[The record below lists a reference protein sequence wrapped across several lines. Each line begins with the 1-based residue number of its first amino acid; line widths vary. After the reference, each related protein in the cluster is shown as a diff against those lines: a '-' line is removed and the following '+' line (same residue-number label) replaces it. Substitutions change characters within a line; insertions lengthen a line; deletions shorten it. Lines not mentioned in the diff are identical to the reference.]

1 MDTERGRYTYLGA
14 PKTTFLMHS
23 LRTNTR
29 VIITATLA
37 STLLL
42 SALLY
47 ASDVPSAALQ
57 FVAPSY
63 YSLPP
68 KGSWPTQCSPD
79 QFSDGAWELK
89 APESYPLEHFLSLY
103 PYNASDPEAMKKV
116 YTPTP
121 EVARDPLAPL
131 GFAGCASGR
140 ERTWHLGM
148 SEDGTPDHNHNDLW
162 EYVVRGASYD
172 WVPRSQSCR
181 IYNEKVEAEDFVTML
196 IERGG
201 WFFVGDSVTEQH
213 FFSMSCM
220 LYPHVRAAPDYAPTG
235 GSGPRDWPQHLY
247 LNPSSPLLTQLKL
260 PHGFDIDRTPLVTFR
275 RVDLLFDTHELD
287 SIHLEMH
294 RNDNA
299 NGSVPDTLFGP
310 KASESYN
317 LSPKTYL
324 DQFML
329 PLPEG
334 NYKTLIVSTAGHWTT
349 ASLPGARDP
358 EDVQAGAT
366 NPGVYKT
373 FVEAVRVWTDQVSR
387 ALSADTRAR
396 EVLVRAYLPGHE
408 YDCHKESGP
417 LTQVREFS
425 QEWYNWSWIGR
436 MNEAFKAA
444 IAQKGDS
451 QIKFLGLDKMALL
464 RPDAHSLS
472 DCLHIQIGAGIFEG
486 WSRYI
491 WHLGDDM
498 TKLGR
503 TRLGQARL

>member
-1 MDTERGRYTYLGA
+1 MDTERGRYTYLGT

-63 YSLPP
+63 YSSLPRARGRHNVLP
-68 KGSWPTQCSPD
+68 TSSQTGPGSSRR
-79 QFSDGAWELK
+79 LN
-89 APESYPLEHFLSLY
+89 L
-103 PYNASDPEAMKKV
+103 

-181 IYNEKVEAEDFVTML
+181 IYNEKVEAEDFATML

-220 LYPHVRAAPDYAPTG
+220 LYPHVRATPDYAPTG

-247 LNPSSPLLTQLKL
+247 LNPSSPLLTQLSSRMGSTLTVHRSIRIIQPLAQNL
-260 PHGFDIDRTPLVTFR
+260 PRP
-275 RVDLLFDTHELD
+275 
-287 SIHLEMH
+287 IH
-294 RNDNA
+294 A
-299 NGSVPDTLFGP
+299 
-310 KASESYN
+310 AA
-317 LSPKTYL
+317 
-324 DQFML
+324 
-329 PLPEG
+329 PEG

-349 ASLPGARDP
+349 GSLPGARDP

-503 TRLGQARL
+503 TRLGQVRL

>member
-1 MDTERGRYTYLGA
+1 MDTERGRYTYLGT

-220 LYPHVRAAPDYAPTG
+220 LYPHVRATPDYAPTG

-275 RVDLLFDTHELD
+275 RVDLHTFRPQSIRIIQPLAQNLPRPIHAAAPRRKLQDSHRQHRRTLD
-287 SIHLEMH
+287 H
-294 RNDNA
+294 R
-299 NGSVPDTLFGP
+299 
-310 KASESYN
+310 
-317 LSPKTYL
+317 
-324 DQFML
+324 
-329 PLPEG
+329 
-334 NYKTLIVSTAGHWTT
+334 VS
-349 ASLPGARDP
+349 PGARDP

-503 TRLGQARL
+503 TRLGQVRL

>member
-1 MDTERGRYTYLGA
+1 MDTERGRYTYLGT
-14 PKTTFLMHS
+14 PKTTFLMHT

-42 SALLY
+42 SGLLY
-47 ASDVPSAALQ
+47 ASDVPGAALR
-57 FVAPSY
+57 FVAPG
-63 YSLPP
+63 YSLPA
-68 KGSWPTQCSPD
+68 KGAWPTQCSPE
-79 QFSDGAWELK
+79 QFSDGAWEIK
-89 APESYPLEHFLSLY
+89 SPESYPLEHFLSLY
-103 PYNASDPEAMKKV
+103 PYNASDPEAEKKV
-116 YTPTP
+116 YTPTA
-121 EVARDPLAPL
+121 EVARDPFAPI

-148 SEDGTPDHNHNDLW
+148 HEDGTPDHNDLW

-181 IYNEKVEAEDFVTML
+181 VYNEKVEAEDFVTML
-196 IERGG
+196 VERGG

-220 LYPHVRAAPDYAPTG
+220 LYPHVRATPDYSLTG

-247 LNPSSPLLTQLKL
+247 LNPSSPLVTQLKL
-260 PHGFDIDRTPLVTFR
+260 PSGFDIERTPLVTFR

-287 SIHLEMH
+287 SIHRAIH
-294 RNDNA
+294 SGSNA
-299 NGSVPDTLFGP
+299 STEIPDTLFGP

-317 LSPKTYL
+317 LSPKAYL
-324 DQFML
+324 EQFMQ

-349 ASLPGARDP
+349 GSLPGARDP
-358 EDVQAGAT
+358 EDIQAGAT

-373 FVEAVRVWTDQVSR
+373 FVEAVRVWTNQVSG
-387 ALSADTRAR
+387 ALLTDKKGRQ
-396 EVLVRAYLPGHE
+396 VLIRAYLPGHE
-408 YDCHKESGP
+408 YDCHKEQGP
-417 LTQVREFS
+417 LTEVREFS

-436 MNEAFKAA
+436 MNEAFKDA
-444 IAQKGDS
+444 IAKKGNS
-451 QIKFLGLDKMALL
+451 QIKFLGLDRMALL
-464 RPDAHSLS
+464 RPDAHALS
-472 DCLHIQIGAGIFEG
+472 DCLHIQVGAGIFEG

-498 TKLGR
+498 AGLGR
-503 TRLGQARL
+503 SRFGRIRL